1 MTDQTERTSTSIAED
16 RNRQLAAAAW
26 ILGWIGGPFPAVVIL
41 LATRPTGWTH
51 RLVVT
56 AAVFWVL
63 MWGVFYTL
71 IYFGAGYD
79 ITLFWLWW
87 VLAVALALGG
97 TIAGAWSAVRLSR
110 ASDQREP
117 W

>member
-1 MTDQTERTSTSIAED
+1 
-16 RNRQLAAAAW
+16 
-26 ILGWIGGPFPAVVIL
+26 
-41 LATRPTGWTH
+41 
-51 RLVVT
+51 
-56 AAVFWVL
+56 

-71 IYFGAGYD
+71 IYFGASYD
-79 ITLFWLWW
+79 ITLYWLWW
-87 VLAVALALGG
+87 LLAVAVGLGG